1 MRNLGVVSRQVSRA
15 FVRACV
21 QDSGGDRRSAVRGGG
36 GVERQRGE
44 GHGAGVLVLRPQG
57 RHLRGRGRAGPRRH
71 GARCRLLRHA
81 PQAAARRRRR
91 RTGGRGRVLEAA
103 AAALRDRDGPPAVP
117 AASSMAFAGLAR
129 CQPRMNRNS
138 LRVKSNQRVQSES
151 SWMRLE
157 NY

>member
-1 MRNLGVVSRQVSRA
+1 MVDITNCTTVTLEPKSEDPLPVWLYRSPRA
-15 FVRACV
+15 YVADRVGPYVYV
-21 QDSGGDRRSAVRGGG
+21 QDSGGGRVGAVRGGR

-71 GARCRLLRHA
+71 GARCGLLRHA

-129 CQPRMNRNS
+129 
-138 LRVKSNQRVQSES
+138 
-151 SWMRLE
+151 
-157 NY
+157 